1 MLDSFNSRGKAGIV
15 FASLGVLLLVLGMI
29 GYTITGEVEDIPTPN
44 TPNQA
49 FFSGEP
55 LPENILSPFIAAE
68 LTLTW
73 DRDDV
78 WMGLVDEDEKNRCED
93 IPSNFFA
100 PGLGCDGTSA
110 NFVAGD
116 SSASASEGFTWEMES
131 GTYFVSLGAKDSAL
145 PEGTEV
151 VVSYEVH
158 LGHSLLSLL
167 IAFGGMFSGGVLAYY
182 GRE

>member
-1 MLDSFNSRGKAGIV
+1 MLDNFNFRGKFGIFFAGFGI
-15 FASLGVLLLVLGMI
+15 LLLAGGMI
-29 GYTITGEVEDIPTPN
+29 GYTIAGEVEDVPTPN

-55 LPENILSPFIAAE
+55 IPSNFLSPLIAAD
-68 LTLTW
+68 LKITW

-93 IPSNFFA
+93 VPSNFFA
-100 PGLGCDGTSA
+100 PDLGCDGSSN

-116 SSASASEGFTWEMES
+116 SSATASEGFTWEMES
-131 GTYFVSLGAKDSAL
+131 GTYYVALGAKDGAI
-145 PEGTEV
+145 PEGTKV
-151 VVSYEVH
+151 VVSYEVQ
-158 LGHSLLSLL
+158 LGHSLLSIL
-167 IAFGGMFSGGVLAYY
+167 IAVGAMFAGGVMVYY